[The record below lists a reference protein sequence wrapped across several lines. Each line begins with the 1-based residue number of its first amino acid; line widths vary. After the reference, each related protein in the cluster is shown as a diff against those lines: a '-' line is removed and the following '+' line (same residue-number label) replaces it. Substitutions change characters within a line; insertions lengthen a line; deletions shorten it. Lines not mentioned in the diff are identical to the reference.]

1 MPEHSEEI
9 KVGILPHELR
19 YQVKLGCVPLQSLD
33 WPGQVAPTNGT
44 IADLSARDHV
54 VVYPSSKRL
63 LRGFGP
69 LKCKIDLLMSEPLI
83 IHGKYYK
90 NIWLLRHKF
99 NYILCRYQQYAARY
113 ANVIQFA
120 VVESWV
126 DGSQLQ
132 WPPIKTH
139 NCSLIASEKIH
150 LVGHKLRHAVVDW
163 VSTVQAD
170 VHIMGRGYQPFD
182 LKQDGLLPYHYS
194 VVIENV
200 PEPDCFTEKLL
211 DCMLCGTLPIY
222 YGPKNIG
229 DYFNLDGIIVCC
241 SITELQAAIATTFT
255 PPNEIQWTAME
266 ENRQTALRY
275 SNLKQRV
282 VEVIRN
288 NDVIRNG

>member
-1 MPEHSEEI
+1 MHEHSEEI

-19 YQVKLGCVPLQSLD
+19 YQVKLGSVPLHSLD
-33 WPGQVAPTNGT
+33 WPGQIAPTSGT
-44 IADLSARDHV
+44 IADLAAGDHV

-63 LRGFGP
+63 LRSFGP
-69 LKCKIDLLMSEPLI
+69 LKCKVDLLMSEPFI

-113 ANVIQFA
+113 ANVIKFD

-126 DGSQLQ
+126 DGSQLRR
-132 WPPIKTH
+132 PPVKKH
-139 NCSLIASEKIH
+139 NCSLIASEKTR

-163 VSTVQAD
+163 ISTIKAD
-170 VHIMGRGYQPFD
+170 VHVMGRGYQPFD

-200 PEPDCFTEKLL
+200 PEPDCFTEKLI
-211 DCMLCGTLPIY
+211 DCMLCSTLPIY

-229 DYFNLDGIIVCC
+229 NYFNLKGIIFCQSLAEC
-241 SITELQAAIATTFT
+241 QIAIATTVV
-255 PPNEIQWTAME
+255 PPNEVQIEAMA
-266 ENRQTALRY
+266 ENRNIALSY
-275 SNLKQRV
+275 SNLQQRIV
-282 VEVIRN
+282 DTIRS
-288 NDVIRNG
+288 NDRIK

>member
-1 MPEHSEEI
+1 MLEHSEEI

-19 YQVKLGCVPLQSLD
+19 YQVKLGGVPLTSLD
-33 WPGQVAPTNGT
+33 WPGQVAPKSGT
-44 IADLSARDHV
+44 IADLDVGDHV

-63 LRGFGP
+63 LRSFGP
-69 LKCKIDLLMSEPLI
+69 LKCKVDLLMSEPLI

-99 NYILCRYQQYAARY
+99 NYILCRYEKYAASY

-126 DGSQLQ
+126 DGNQLS
-132 WPPIKTH
+132 WPPIKKH
-139 NCSLIASEKIH
+139 NCSLIASEKTH

-163 VSTVQAD
+163 VSTVQVD
-170 VHIMGRGYQPFD
+170 VHVMGRGYQPFD

-229 DYFNLDGIIVCC
+229 NYFNLKGIICC
-241 SITELQAAIATTFT
+241 GSLAEFQIAIATTVT
-255 PPNEIQWTAME
+255 PPNDIQVEAMA
-266 ENRQTALRY
+266 ENRTIALSY
-275 SNLKQRV
+275 SNLQQRIV
-282 VEVIRN
+282 DTIRK
-288 NDVIRNG
+288 NDQIK

>member
-1 MPEHSEEI
+1 MLEHSEEI
-9 KVGILPHELR
+9 KVGILPHDLR
-19 YQVKLGCVPLQSLD
+19 YQVKLGGVPLQSLD
-33 WPGQVAPTNGT
+33 WPGQVAPTSGT
-44 IADLSARDHV
+44 IADLAVGDHV

-63 LRGFGP
+63 LRSFGP
-69 LKCKIDLLMSEPLI
+69 LKCKVDLLMSEPLV

-99 NYILCRYQQYAARY
+99 NYILCRYEKYAASH

-126 DGSQLQ
+126 DGNQLP
-132 WPPIKTH
+132 WPPIKRH
-139 NCSLIASEKIH
+139 NCSLIASEKTH

-163 VSTVQAD
+163 ISTVKED
-170 VHIMGRGYQPFD
+170 VHVMGRGYQPFD

-211 DCMLCGTLPIY
+211 DCMLCSTLPIY

-229 DYFNLDGIIVCC
+229 NYFNLKGIICC
-241 SITELQAAIATTFT
+241 ESLAEFQIAIATTVS
-255 PPNEIQWTAME
+255 PPNDIQVEAMA
-266 ENRQTALRY
+266 ENRTIALSY
-275 SNLKQRV
+275 SNLQQRIV
-282 VEVIRN
+282 DTIRK
-288 NDVIRNG
+288 NDQIK

>member
-1 MPEHSEEI
+1 MLEHSEEI

-19 YQVKLGCVPLQSLD
+19 YQVKLGGVPLKSLD
-33 WPGQVAPTNGT
+33 WPGQIAPTSGT
-44 IADLSARDHV
+44 IADLAAGDHV

-63 LRGFGP
+63 LRSFGP
-69 LKCKIDLLMSEPLI
+69 LKCKVDLLMSEPLI

-126 DGSQLQ
+126 DGSQLL
-132 WPPIKTH
+132 WPPIKKH
-139 NCSLIASEKIH
+139 NCSLIASEKTH

-163 VSTVQAD
+163 ISTVKAD
-170 VHIMGRGYQPFD
+170 VHVMGRGYQPFD

-229 DYFNLDGIIVCC
+229 NYFNLKGIMCC
-241 SITELQAAIATTFT
+241 ESLADFQAAILITAN
-255 PPNEIQWTAME
+255 PPTKLQRIAMV
-266 ENRQTALRY
+266 ENRRAALNY
-275 SNLKQRV
+275 SNLKQRIV
-282 VEVIRN
+282 DAIRYKDN
-288 NDVIRNG
+288 N

>member
-1 MPEHSEEI
+1 MLKRSEEI

-19 YQVKLGCVPLQSLD
+19 YQVKLGGVPLQSLD
-33 WPGQVAPTNGT
+33 WPGQVTPRSGT
-44 IADLSARDHV
+44 IADLAAGDHV

-63 LRGFGP
+63 LRSFGP
-69 LKCKIDLLMSEPLI
+69 LKCKVDLLMSEPLI

-90 NIWLLRHKF
+90 NIWLLRYKF

-120 VVESWV
+120 VFESWV
-126 DGSQLQ
+126 DGNQLT
-132 WPPIKTH
+132 WPPIKKY

-170 VHIMGRGYQPFD
+170 VHVMGRGYQPFE
-182 LKQDGLLPYHYS
+182 LKQDGLLPYRYS

-229 DYFNLDGIIVCC
+229 NYFNLKGIICC
-241 SITELQAAIATTFT
+241 QSLAEFQIAIATTVT
-255 PPNEIQWTAME
+255 PPNKTQVEAMA
-266 ENRQTALRY
+266 ENRTIALSY
-275 SNLKQRV
+275 SNLQQRIV
-282 VEVIRN
+282 DAIRHKDN
-288 NDVIRNG
+288 K

>member
-1 MPEHSEEI
+1 MLEHSEEI
-9 KVGILPHELR
+9 KVGILPHDLR

-33 WPGQVAPTNGT
+33 WPGQVAPKSGT
-44 IADLSARDHV
+44 IADLTARDHV

-63 LRGFGP
+63 LRSFGP
-69 LKCKIDLLMSEPLI
+69 LKCKVDLLMSEPLI

-99 NYILCRYQQYAARY
+99 NYILCRYQQYAASY

-126 DGSQLQ
+126 DGSQLL

-139 NCSLIASEKIH
+139 NCSLIASEKTH

-170 VHIMGRGYQPFD
+170 VHVMGRGYQPFD

-229 DYFNLDGIIVCC
+229 NYFNLKGIMCC
-241 SITELQAAIATTFT
+241 ESLADFQAAILITAN
-255 PPNEIQWTAME
+255 PPTKLQRLAMV
-266 ENRQTALRY
+266 ENRRAALNY
-275 SNLKQRV
+275 SNVKHRIV
-282 VEVIRN
+282 DAIRYKDN
-288 NDVIRNG
+288 N

>member
-1 MPEHSEEI
+1 MLEHSEEI

-19 YQVKLGCVPLQSLD
+19 YQVKLGGVPLKLLD
-33 WPGQVAPTNGT
+33 WPGQVAPTSGT
-44 IADLSARDHV
+44 IADLSAGDHV

-63 LRGFGP
+63 LRSFGP
-69 LKCKIDLLMSEPLI
+69 LKCKVDLLMSEPLI

-99 NYILCRYQQYAARY
+99 NYILCRYQQYAASY

-126 DGSQLQ
+126 AGSQLL

-139 NCSLIASEKIH
+139 NCSLIASEKTH

-170 VHIMGRGYQPFD
+170 VHVMGRGYQPFD
-182 LKQDGLLPYHYS
+182 LKQVGLLPYHYS

-222 YGPKNIG
+222 YGPKNVG
-229 DYFNLDGIIVCC
+229 NYFNLKGIICC
-241 SITELQAAIATTFT
+241 ESLAEFQIAIATTVT
-255 PPNEIQWTAME
+255 PPNEIQVEAMA
-266 ENRQTALRY
+266 ENRIIALSY
-275 SNLKQRV
+275 SNLQQRIV
-282 VEVIRN
+282 DTIRE
-288 NDVIRNG
+288 NDQLK

>member
-1 MPEHSEEI
+1 MLEHSEEI

-19 YQVKLGCVPLQSLD
+19 YQVKLGGVPLQSLD
-33 WPGQVAPTNGT
+33 WPGQVAPRSGT
-44 IADLSARDHV
+44 IADLSAGDHV

-63 LRGFGP
+63 LRSFGP
-69 LKCKIDLLMSEPLI
+69 LKCKVDLLMSEPLI

-99 NYILCRYQQYAARY
+99 NYILCRYQQYATRY

-126 DGSQLQ
+126 DGSQLL

-139 NCSLIASEKIH
+139 NCSLIASEKTH
-150 LVGHKLRHAVVDW
+150 LVGHKLRHTVVDW

-170 VHIMGRGYQPFD
+170 VHVMGRGYQPFD

-229 DYFNLDGIIVCC
+229 NYFNLKGIICC
-241 SITELQAAIATTFT
+241 HSLAEFQIAIATTVT
-255 PPNEIQWTAME
+255 PPNDIQVEAMA
-266 ENRQTALRY
+266 ENRTIALSY
-275 SNLKQRV
+275 SNLQQRIV
-282 VEVIRN
+282 DTIRE
-288 NDVIRNG
+288 NDQLK